1 MKLKLFILSLTIV
14 VLAGIIY
21 FEFNDEDAEIIVTKN
36 KKSDYFYLN
45 AI

>member
-1 MKLKLFILSLTIV
+1 MSRFKDKSLKTNSR
-14 VLAGIIY
+14 IIY